1 MISDKMQNTLS
12 EDPENVRE
20 IESLRS
26 RLKNVE
32 NTNII
37 LQQNYEEVTND
48 CEESYKMIKI
58 LETQIEG
65 YKNESD
71 VKKPDK
77 QKAVAAE
84 IQKKDK
90 MIEELKRENKKLESE
105 VEAAEKNW
113 KILNKTVKA
122 KDKEVHDLKKEN
134 AVVTE
139 NLLKVKIEL
148 TNFTAKVSRE
158 KKTEEKKTKKKEKK
172 EFIENLKSTSHSV
185 NFECEKCDFKT
196 ESSNVLKNHVITF
209 HIDSKS
215 TQTEEK
221 LQDDKAVQSF
231 QSEFSSDK
239 KVQTIEETKLEIK
252 MTERRV

>member
-1 MISDKMQNTLS
+1 MWQNS
-12 EDPENVRE
+12 
-20 IESLRS
+20 
-26 RLKNVE
+26 
-32 NTNII
+32 
-37 LQQNYEEVTND
+37 
-48 CEESYKMIKI
+48 
-58 LETQIEG
+58 
-65 YKNESD
+65 
-71 VKKPDK
+71 
-77 QKAVAAE
+77 
-84 IQKKDK
+84 
-90 MIEELKRENKKLESE
+90 
-105 VEAAEKNW
+105 
-113 KILNKTVKA
+113 
-122 KDKEVHDLKKEN
+122 
-134 AVVTE
+134 VVTE

-239 KVQTIEETKLEIK
+239 KVQTIEETRLEIK
-252 MTERRV
+252 MTKEEFKKYPCFYCGINIVIISLNT

>member
-90 MIEELKRENKKLESE
+90 MIEELKLENKKLESE

-134 AVVTE
+134 AVLTE

-148 TNFTAKVSRE
+148 TNFTE
-158 KKTEEKKTKKKEKK
+158 KFLGKR
-172 EFIENLKSTSHSV
+172 N
-185 NFECEKCDFKT
+185 
-196 ESSNVLKNHVITF
+196 
-209 HIDSKS
+209 
-215 TQTEEK
+215 
-221 LQDDKAVQSF
+221 
-231 QSEFSSDK
+231 
-239 KVQTIEETKLEIK
+239 
-252 MTERRV
+252 